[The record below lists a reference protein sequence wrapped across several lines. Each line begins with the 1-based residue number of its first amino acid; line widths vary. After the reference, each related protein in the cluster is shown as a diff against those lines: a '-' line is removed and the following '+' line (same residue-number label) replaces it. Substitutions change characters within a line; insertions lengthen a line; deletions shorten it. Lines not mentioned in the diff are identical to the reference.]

1 MYKINP
7 NVIEANL
14 IAQELN
20 RNINFK
26 LLINFSY
33 VDFEE
38 IKFNEKNKVTA
49 KIEVE
54 NNELG
59 YSYQWDIEKFTLRYL
74 MFRELLDQFY
84 LTGNLPELDQ
94 EQDPFWD
101 PLEPVVLGEGFI
113 KLMSLAYLV
122 DNPNELILVGD
133 NGQVAKISVNL
144 VPVDEEGNIYDED
157 HEIFDDFIDDP

>member
-33 VDFEE
+33 VDFED
-38 IKFNEKNKVTA
+38 IKFAEKNKVNA
-49 KIEVE
+49 KVEVE

-74 MFRELLDQFY
+74 MFRELLD
-84 LTGNLPELDQ
+84 
-94 EQDPFWD
+94 
-101 PLEPVVLGEGFI
+101 
-113 KLMSLAYLV
+113 
-122 DNPNELILVGD
+122 
-133 NGQVAKISVNL
+133 
-144 VPVDEEGNIYDED
+144 
-157 HEIFDDFIDDP
+157 

>member
-1 MYKINP
+1 MQNDMLEMEKNNFEQYKEMFNQDFEKQIKAEINKKEEFERQYIKNFKENDKKKLEEKMYKINP

-14 IAQELN
+14 IAQELK

-33 VDFEE
+33 VDFED
-38 IKFNEKNKVTA
+38 IKFAEKNKVNA
-49 KIEVE
+49 KVEVE

-84 LTGNLPELDQ
+84 LTGEFP
-94 EQDPFWD
+94 
-101 PLEPVVLGEGFI
+101 
-113 KLMSLAYLV
+113 KL
-122 DNPNELILVGD
+122 
-133 NGQVAKISVNL
+133 K
-144 VPVDEEGNIYDED
+144 
-157 HEIFDDFIDDP
+157 